1 MFFKKKGRIRKEE
14 NERLLSLIDDMK
26 QKLTK
31 QQLLINNSVDPSP
44 MVLSDVKVTEA
55 KYMFLLREARIRQTR
70 RNDKD

>member
-44 MVLSDVKVTEA
+44 MVLNDVKVTEA